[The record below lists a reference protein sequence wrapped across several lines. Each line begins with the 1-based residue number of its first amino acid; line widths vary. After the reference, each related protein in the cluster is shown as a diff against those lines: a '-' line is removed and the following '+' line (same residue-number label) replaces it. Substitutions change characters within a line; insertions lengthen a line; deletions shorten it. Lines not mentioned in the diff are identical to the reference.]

1 MKPIDSRLLRYARAT
16 RFFLAA
22 SVALG
27 LVGAGL
33 VIAQAM
39 LIAEIVVGA
48 FQRGDGAGALTL
60 PLGLLALVALGRAV
74 VSWLTELAA
83 HRASAAVKSELR
95 LRLLERAVR
104 LGPSWLDSQR
114 TGALTTLATRG
125 IDALDDYFARYLP
138 QLGLAVVVPVAVL
151 ARIVTADWISA
162 LIIVVTLP
170 LIPLFMVL
178 IGWATQ
184 SRMDRQ
190 WRLLSRLSGHFLDVV
205 AGLPTLKVFGRAKA
219 QAASIRAITADYRRA
234 TLKTLRLAFLSS
246 FALELLATVSVALVA
261 VDIGMRLVHGEMD
274 LFTGLM
280 VLVLA
285 PEAYLPLRQV
295 GAQYHA
301 AAEGLAAADEVF
313 AVLERALPSSA
324 ADGSPA
330 PDARGAALTLDGLM
344 VRHPGRTAPSLART
358 SFEIRPGETVAVVG
372 PSGAGKSTLL
382 NAVLGFAVPDQGR
395 VLIGGRDLASLDPES
410 WRRQIAWVPQRPYL
424 FAGTIAENVRL
435 ARPDADDEAVR
446 AALRDADAYRFVS
459 ALPDGIETRLGEMGA
474 GLSAGQRQ
482 RIALARA
489 FLADRPVLL
498 LDEPTA
504 NLDGET
510 EASVVEAVR
519 RLAEGRTVL
528 LVVHRPALLPLA
540 DRVLRLPGPT
550 ASPLPASGGGSG
562 RVSVAGARAGAT
574 GAGAIR
580 NPRAEAPV
588 SATAGVGAG
597 VGDADAGGAAGGVG
611 DADADGAAGGV
622 GDADT
627 DAGPGRLAAA
637 PAGVGHESMTG
648 VVSGVGDESAAGVA
662 AGVGHESMAGA
673 ASRAGHESSADVG
686 SGERPAGAW
695 AGRGSG
701 SAGRTVSRGPR
712 AHAGPGA
719 LARVRAAARGTRGRF
734 ALALLLGSLALVSAV
749 GLMAVSGWL
758 ISRAVQQPPVLYL
771 MVAVT
776 ATRAFGIGRAAFRYA
791 ERLVSHDAVLRVLAD
806 LRVAVYRRL
815 ERIAP
820 AGLGRTRRGDLLSR
834 LVADVDTVQDYFLRW
849 LLPVGSALTVSV
861 ASVGFLTWVLPGA
874 GAVLAAGLLVAGVGV
889 PLVSGALARRAERRL
904 APARGALSA
913 QVVDLLAGTAEL
925 TVAGALPRRLD
936 ALRRADGALTRI
948 ARRAAAATG
957 AGAGLSAL
965 ICGLTVAAAAWL
977 GVSAVADGRIH
988 GVWLAVVVLTPL
1000 AAFEAVAGLP
1010 LAVQH
1015 RQRVRRAA
1023 ERVYE
1028 VMDEPLPAREPG
1040 QARVVEPRCGQGR
1053 REEPLGGRAWGEK
1066 ARCGQARRE
1075 EPLGGRAW
1083 GGEAHGG
1090 QAWGEDARC
1099 VQARCGEADGEETW
1113 GEEAHG
1119 GQGRVAE
1126 SRGGQAWGGEALGGQ
1141 ARGEDARC
1149 VQARC
1154 GEADGEETW
1163 SEESR
1168 GCQGRCGEADG
1179 EGTWGEE
1186 PPDTP
1191 YPLVLRGITARHP
1204 GQAAPALDGFGLEL
1218 RPGHRVAVVGPS
1230 GAGKTTLAQVLLR
1243 FLDAEGGTYTLGGR
1257 NAAALDGDAVRR
1269 LVGLCAQDAHVFDSS
1284 LRENLR
1290 LARTGASD
1298 GELRAALA
1306 EARLLDW
1313 VDGLPDGLDTLVGEQ
1328 GARLSGGQRQRLA
1341 LARALLAD
1349 FPVLVLDEPAE
1360 HLDLPTADALTA
1372 DLLSAT
1378 RGRTTVLITHRLAGL
1393 DAVDEVIVLDG
1404 GRAVQRGTYRE
1415 LAAADGPF
1423 RRMLER
1429 EAAEGGILVG
1439 AGQSADG

>member
-1 MKPIDSRLLRYARAT
+1 MKPIDPRLLRYARAT

-27 LVGAGL
+27 LAGAGL

-48 FQRGDGAGALTL
+48 FQHGDGVRALTL
-60 PLGLLALVALGRAV
+60 PLGLLALVAVGRSV

-83 HRASAAVKSELR
+83 HRAGAAVKSELR
-95 LRLLERAVR
+95 LRLVERAVR

-114 TGALTTLATRG
+114 TGELTTLATRG

-162 LIIVVTLP
+162 LIIVATLP
-170 LIPLFMVL
+170 LIPLFMAL

-246 FALELLATVSVALVA
+246 LALELLSTVSVALVA

-274 LFTGLM
+274 LYTGLV

-301 AAEGLAAADEVF
+301 AAEGLTAADEVF
-313 AVLERALPSSA
+313 AVLEREPSEA
-324 ADGSPA
+324 GGPPA
-330 PDARGAALTLDGLM
+330 PDARGAALALDGLV
-344 VRHPGRTAPSLART
+344 VRHPGRAEPSLART
-358 SFEIRPGETVAVVG
+358 SFEIRAGETVAVVG
-372 PSGAGKSTLL
+372 PSGAGKTTLL
-382 NAVLGFAVPDQGR
+382 NAVLGFAAPYEGR

-446 AALRDADAYRFVS
+446 TALRDADALGFVS
-459 ALPDGIETRLGEMGA
+459 VLPDGIETRLGEMGA

-540 DRVLRLPGPT
+540 DRVLRLAGPE
-550 ASPLPASGGGSG
+550 GGAGS
-562 RVSVAGARAGAT
+562 
-574 GAGAIR
+574 GAGAG
-580 NPRAEAPV
+580 PGAPV
-588 SATAGVGAG
+588 AASPTAGRETAGGGA
-597 VGDADAGGAAGGVG
+597 GAAGDLRTEACLSVRRGAEVRLSELE
-611 DADADGAAGGV
+611 AAAGAGRAR
-622 GDADT
+622 ADV
-627 DAGPGRLAAA
+627 PGGGR
-637 PAGVGHESMTG
+637 
-648 VVSGVGDESAAGVA
+648 
-662 AGVGHESMAGA
+662 ESMAGA
-673 ASRAGHESSADVG
+673 GLRGPLGEARPGLDGTGLAAADGPVASARLA
-686 SGERPAGAW
+686 
-695 AGRGSG
+695 
-701 SAGRTVSRGPR
+701 VSRGSVSSYRTGARSPR
-712 AHAGPGA
+712 GV
-719 LARVRAAARGTRGRF
+719 LARVRVGARGGRGRF
-734 ALALLLGSLALVSAV
+734 ELALLLGSLALLSAV

-758 ISRAVQQPPVLYL
+758 ISRAAQQPPVLYL

-776 ATRAFGIGRAAFRYA
+776 ATRAFGIGRAVFRYA
-791 ERLVSHDAVLRVLAD
+791 ERLVSHDAVLRVLAE

-815 ERIAP
+815 ERLAP

-834 LVADVDTVQDYFLRW
+834 LVADVDAVQDYFLRW
-849 LLPVGSALTVSV
+849 LLPVGTALIVGA
-861 ASVGFLTWVLPGA
+861 ASVGFLTWVLPEA
-874 GAVLAAGLLVAGVGV
+874 GAVLAAGLLIAGVVV
-889 PLVSGALARRAERRL
+889 PAVSGALARRAERRL

-913 QVVDLLAGTAEL
+913 QVVDLLAGAAEL

-936 ALRRADGALTRI
+936 EVRCADGALTRI
-948 ARRAAAATG
+948 ARRTAAAAGT
-957 AGAGLSAL
+957 GAGLSAL
-965 ICGLTVAAAAWL
+965 VCGLTVAAAAWV
-977 GVSAVADGRIH
+977 GVPAVADGRIH

-1028 VMDEPLPAREPG
+1028 VLDEPLPVREPD
-1040 QARVVEPRCGQGR
+1040 E
-1053 REEPLGGRAWGEK
+1053 
-1066 ARCGQARRE
+1066 ARRE
-1075 EPLGGRAW
+1075 EAP
-1083 GGEAHGG
+1083 
-1090 QAWGEDARC
+1090 
-1099 VQARCGEADGEETW
+1099 
-1113 GEEAHG
+1113 
-1119 GQGRVAE
+1119 
-1126 SRGGQAWGGEALGGQ
+1126 S
-1141 ARGEDARC
+1141 
-1149 VQARC
+1149 
-1154 GEADGEETW
+1154 
-1163 SEESR
+1163 
-1168 GCQGRCGEADG
+1168 
-1179 EGTWGEE
+1179 
-1186 PPDTP
+1186 TP

-1204 GQAAPALDGFGLEL
+1204 GQSAPALDGFGLEL
-1218 RPGHRVAVVGPS
+1218 RPGRRVAVVGPS
-1230 GAGKTTLAQVLLR
+1230 GAGKSTLAQVLLR
-1243 FLDAEGGTYTLGGR
+1243 FLDPEGGTYTLAGR
-1257 NAAALDGDAVRR
+1257 NAATLDGDAVRR

-1290 LARTGASD
+1290 LARPGASD
-1298 GELRAALA
+1298 DELRSALA
-1306 EARLLDW
+1306 GARLLDW

-1341 LARALLAD
+1341 LARALLAE

-1393 DAVDEVIVLDG
+1393 AAVDEVIVLDG
-1404 GRAVQRGTYRE
+1404 GRAVQRGTYEE
-1415 LAAADGPF
+1415 LASADGPF

-1429 EAAEGGILVG
+1429 EDAEGGVLVG
-1439 AGQSADG
+1439 AG